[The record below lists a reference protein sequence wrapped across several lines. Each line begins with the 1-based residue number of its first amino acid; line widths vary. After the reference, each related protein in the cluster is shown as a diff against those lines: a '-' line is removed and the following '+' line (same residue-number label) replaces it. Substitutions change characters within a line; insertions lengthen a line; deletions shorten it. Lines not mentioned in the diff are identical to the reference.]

1 MNMSYDMSHCMDTFR
16 KVTGQAPDQNAII
29 FIASFCAAA
38 DALHKIG
45 EEARRRGVRI
55 DPGEFQRALPR
66 DTHPEIVN
74 ALYAALT
81 NPH

>member
-16 KVTGQAPDQNAII
+16 KVTGQVPDQNAIG
-29 FIASFCAAA
+29 FISSFCAAA

-55 DPGEFQRALPR
+55 GLEEFQRAMPR
-66 DTHPEIVN
+66 DAHPEIIKS
-74 ALYAALT
+74 LYVAFAGQ
-81 NPH
+81 